1 LLSLAIYKTEHYRL
15 ADQDVFKLYAQGN
28 VAGLIRTLLLKRL
41 ESSYM
46 AFQGS
51 LEDLFVKMGKFVES
65 NAPDEWGRWR
75 GQHGNLWLSAL
86 LHHDEKRRGSEN
98 NDEEE
103 NDAPDLPLALDPKE
117 FDVKSIIQ
125 HTLSD
130 LTQIG
135 GILTKVWAKLTP
147 RSDDKLLSLKRL
159 LQSPEVKGRK
169 VLIFTEFRDTAR
181 YIASELT
188 QLSGMPAMEQLDSD
202 RNLDRER
209 VINRFAPYYNCED
222 SELDTFLNQPVD
234 ILIST
239 DVLSEGLNLQD
250 ANILVNY
257 DVHWNPVRL
266 MQRMGR
272 VDRRLDPEKPVCP
285 KEVHIY
291 NFLPPSELEGL
302 LKLLERVSGKILK
315 INATLGIE
323 SPILTPDDPEAAMK
337 LFNEGYEQEESIL
350 ELLEL
355 ELQRI
360 QVEHSGIYESLPDLP
375 RRIFSGRKV
384 VSGNSSGL
392 FAAFRYPPHHE
403 GGIGELR
410 WYFRQSDGTIVDG
423 IDAIAHLIWCRADDE
438 RLIGSTSE
446 ELRASLEEMQK
457 QKVRRHL
464 RDTQAPAGA
473 KAVLVCWLEVVS

>member
-1 LLSLAIYKTEHYRL
+1 
-15 ADQDVFKLYAQGN
+15 
-28 VAGLIRTLLLKRL
+28 
-41 ESSYM
+41 
-46 AFQGS
+46 
-51 LEDLFVKMGKFVES
+51 
-65 NAPDEWGRWR
+65 
-75 GQHGNLWLSAL
+75 
-86 LHHDEKRRGSEN
+86 
-98 NDEEE
+98 
-103 NDAPDLPLALDPKE
+103 
-117 FDVKSIIQ
+117 
-125 HTLSD
+125 
-130 LTQIG
+130 
-135 GILTKVWAKLTP
+135 
-147 RSDDKLLSLKRL
+147 
-159 LQSPEVKGRK
+159 
-169 VLIFTEFRDTAR
+169 
-181 YIASELT
+181 
-188 QLSGMPAMEQLDSD
+188 
-202 RNLDRER
+202 
-209 VINRFAPYYNCED
+209 
-222 SELDTFLNQPVD
+222 
-234 ILIST
+234 
-239 DVLSEGLNLQD
+239 VLSEGLNLQD